1 MLPASAGEESKGH
14 QLRNQGSLAMQPS
27 VTVGVA
33 IKPTRPPWTSLCTFI
48 VMLWGALSHPLL
60 GVTFVGQKV
69 SFKNIL

>member
-1 MLPASAGEESKGH
+1 
-14 QLRNQGSLAMQPS
+14 MQPS

-33 IKPTRPPWTSLCTFI
+33 IKSARPPWTSLCTFI